1 MSSIM
6 SKRERIEE
14 NRELVSKCVECMIY
28 HIKNE
33 VPEKGKFRAQAFCY
47 EDPVSNNPGSVWI
60 EYDQLDPQNSRRLF
74 VGARIGNSKYEVK
87 SFIMKGSNSEIIEY
101 LQQEGTIDE
110 FTENILELDKEAE
123 DKKGEYPFY

>member
-1 MSSIM
+1 MT
-6 SKRERIEE
+6 KNERFAE

-33 VPEKGKFRAQAFCY
+33 VPEKGKFRGQAFCY
-47 EDPVSNNPGSVWI
+47 EDSVSNNPGKVWI
-60 EYDQLDPQNSRRLF
+60 EYDHLDPQNSRRLF
-74 VGARIGNSKYEVK
+74 VGARIGNSRYDV
-87 SFIMKGSNSEIIEY
+87 SSLIMKGSNSEIIEY